1 MTVERPAV
9 ERLQSL
15 EQRRAKLQGQIADL
29 RAREHAISERLADLI
44 AESDTDADGVE
55 LLRDERYD
63 AREKLE
69 DLGRVLPLI
78 EKQIEVA
85 RKAALADELG
95 ERRTA
100 AQARREVATDALR
113 AVLEASDRLANLWDA
128 WREADTE
135 HRAAISELGSTFH
148 QLHGRVA
155 HPGEAGVDP
164 EAPLSDNGVIGNPW
178 RGVRM
183 QNIAAWKEQ
192 RRSWGA

>member
-1 MTVERPAV
+1 MDNPATAAD
-9 ERLQSL
+9 RLRGL
-15 EQRRAKLQGQIADL
+15 EQRRAKLQGQVAEL
-29 RAREHAISERLADLI
+29 RTREHAISERLAVLI
-44 AESDTDADGVE
+44 AEGDTDAPGVGD
-55 LLRDERYD
+55 LRGERFD
-63 AREKLE
+63 VREAVE
-69 DLGRVLPLI
+69 DLDRVLPLI
-78 EKQIEVA
+78 ETQIEVA

-113 AVLEASDRLANLWDA
+113 AVLEASDHLANLWDA

-135 HRAAISELGSTFH
+135 HRAAISELRSTYH

-183 QNIAAWKEQ
+183 QNVAGWKEQ